1 MDIICKSKQQDGV
14 VTNMPPLAPDRKQPS
29 EMSNIG
35 PGAFADGE
43 SSRSGTSTD
52 SESEGPQETEVV
64 PTSADNNTHELGAI
78 DSDSS
83 ADEYVCDYEHPGQFY
98 IETEEQER
106 DRLFGG
112 IKDTEEREKQYK
124 AWCVSIDDLELG
136 YG

>member
-1 MDIICKSKQQDGV
+1 MRSPTAIRLGQTLPPTQSLKSHRRRRL
-14 VTNMPPLAPDRKQPS
+14 PP
-29 EMSNIG
+29 
-35 PGAFADGE
+35 
-43 SSRSGTSTD
+43 
-52 SESEGPQETEVV
+52 TEK
-64 PTSADNNTHELGAI
+64 DNNTHELGAI

-124 AWCVSIDDLELG
+124 AWCVSIGQLELG